1 MRLLVRR
8 RTALVAAVALM
19 AAGGCARGG
28 SSGFPPPARPG
39 VLVASDAP
47 GTYEAIRAM
56 IEARGLPL
64 LVENEEF
71 GSLVTDWVH
80 WAPGEV
86 NLAALADCDLP
97 ENAPVGDARGRFA
110 FEIRPR
116 ANRAQVTILA
126 QYQIERV
133 PGFDDSDRGY
143 VDCRSTG
150 EWERTV
156 AESLTQ
162 RGMIR

>member
-1 MRLLVRR
+1 MDRRLRRAAGLAAAAGLLVA
-8 RTALVAAVALM
+8 T
-19 AAGGCARGG
+19 GCARAG

-39 VLVASDAP
+39 VLVAGDAE
-47 GTYEAIRAM
+47 GTYESIRAM
-56 IEARGLPL
+56 IEARGLPIL
-64 LVENEEF
+64 LEDREF
-71 GSLVTDWVH
+71 GTLITDWVH

-86 NLAALADCDLP
+86 NLTALADCDLP
-97 ENAPVGDARGRFA
+97 DDAPVADARGRFA

-126 QYQIERV
+126 QYQIERH
-133 PGFDDSDRGY
+133 PGFDESDRGY

-162 RGMIR
+162 RQLIR